1 MGDTQDDK
9 ATSLPAGQGDR
20 LVDDLYASIAPF
32 TAEQTPGGDENVTP
46 KVPERPPGD
55 GLIDGLYAGAAA
67 FALVGL
73 VLLIMWLLNWP
84 GAPKDAEGHVARPA
98 GLAAGKSAR

>member
-1 MGDTQDDK
+1 MGDTKDDK
-9 ATSLPAGQGDR
+9 TTSLPNGQGDR

-32 TAEQTPGGDENVTP
+32 NAEHSLSEDENEAR

-55 GLIDGLYAGAAA
+55 GLIEGFYAGAAA

-73 VLLIMWLLNWP
+73 ILLVMWLMDWP
-84 GAPKDAEGHVARPA
+84 GAPKDAEGHEVTPTGLTAR
-98 GLAAGKSAR
+98 KSAL